1 MSIAA
6 AESLV
11 GRIEQ
16 AAAAINLADA
26 LVPVEDTV
34 TFLLVV
40 REIVNS
46 LLDNDCADLVLLV
59 DAKTAQQVSA
69 IGKLRPLATHVH
81 LFGPAPTGW
90 SESPELNTHL
100 HESIAG
106 DEQFFLAVSDTASFA
121 VVVAATRRQE
131 QSGYWSKGGWTGLR
145 PLVRQIYEH
154 IVDASAPAFTAS
166 PFPEPSTADTDMP
179 MRASLRL
186 MTALIQ
192 HYTSRERDVIRSKSD
207 LSSVL
212 EILKTIS
219 ANRRAHDVLYAFVN
233 QIAQVISIDRCSV
246 VRVWGDEGH
255 GHVLASHED
264 ESITDLVI
272 DLAKYPEI
280 TQAIES
286 KDKVL
291 INNAPE
297 HPLTKPH
304 AEVLRKAGIQA
315 ILVIPI
321 VLFDENVGSF
331 FLRAVRKR
339 GTLTLREVSFCEIVA
354 EAAANALERAHLFD
368 SIQRANKRL
377 ELLAITDGLTGLYN
391 RRYFR
396 ERLDQEFAR
405 AARYEQPLAC
415 MIIDIDDFKQ
425 INDTYGHQIGDEVLR
440 AVADYTRNACR
451 KSDIVARYGG
461 EEIVIIM
468 PLTPPE
474 GAKGQAVRLL
484 QGLRQLRPSGLP
496 AEHVIT
502 ASIGVSMLD
511 RGAMPDAETL
521 VRMADEAM
529 YTAKRRGKDRVVVDG
544 KELKE

>member
-16 AAAAINLADA
+16 GATALNLADA

-40 REIVNS
+40 REIVSS
-46 LLDNDCADLVLLV
+46 LHEKAGDDLVLLV

-81 LFGPAPTGW
+81 VFGSVPSGW
-90 SESPELNTHL
+90 NEVRDANTHL
-100 HESIAG
+100 HDALPG
-106 DEQFFLAVSDTASFA
+106 DEQFFLAVSGTASFA
-121 VVVAATRRQE
+121 VVVAATRKQE
-131 QSGYWSKGGWTGLR
+131 QSGYWSKGGWSGLR

-154 IVDASAPAFTAS
+154 VVDTSTSDFS
-166 PFPEPSTADTDMP
+166 SFPFPKAKETDP
-179 MRASLRL
+179 DVVVRVSLRL

-246 VRVWGDEGH
+246 VRVWGDEGQ

-264 ESITDLVI
+264 ESITDLLI
-272 DLAKYPEI
+272 DLSKYPEI
-280 TQAIES
+280 RQAIDS

-405 AARYEQPLAC
+405 SARYEQPLAC
-415 MIIDIDDFKQ
+415 MIIDIDNFKQ
-425 INDTYGHQIGDEVLR
+425 VNDTYGHQIGDEVLR
-440 AVADYTRNACR
+440 AVADYTKNACR
-451 KSDIVARYGG
+451 KSDIVARFGG
-461 EEIVIIM
+461 EELVIIM

-474 GAKGQAVRLL
+474 GAKGQAIRLL
-484 QGLRQLRPSGLP
+484 QGFRELRPPGLP
-496 AEHVIT
+496 PERVIT
-502 ASIGVSMLD
+502 ASIGVAMLD
-511 RGAMPDAETL
+511 RGAMPDAESL
-521 VRMADEAM
+521 VRLADEAM
-529 YTAKRRGKDRVVVDG
+529 YLAKRRGKNRVVVDG
-544 KELKE
+544 KELQE